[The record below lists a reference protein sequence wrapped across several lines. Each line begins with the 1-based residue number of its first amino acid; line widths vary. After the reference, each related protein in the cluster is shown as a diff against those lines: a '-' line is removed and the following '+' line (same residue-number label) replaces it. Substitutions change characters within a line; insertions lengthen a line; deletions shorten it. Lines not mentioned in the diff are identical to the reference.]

1 MYLNIDKI
9 SKQYRSS
16 NEWALQDCSLSLAR
30 GEKLYLIGESGSG
43 KTTILRIIAGFERAN
58 SGSVSIDGSIVESR
72 DLSVAPQLRDVGFIF
87 QDPSLFPHLDVEGN
101 IGFGLSGISRVER
114 NARIEEMVDLFSLGD
129 CLRRYPNQLSG
140 GQQQRVAVARAFA
153 IKPSIMLFD
162 EAFSKLNYQLRDRIL
177 SEVKQILCGE
187 AITSI
192 FVTHSIVEAFNNA
205 DQIGVLQD
213 GEIQQIGTADE
224 ILKKPA
230 NVHVANAI
238 GCSNVFKG
246 VAVDGG
252 VQTEIGYIVKQHD
265 LPRECPVHVCAHPRG
280 SFMVKEFDSPR
291 TSGISGKVMNS
302 SYREDSKLLVVRV
315 VDTETEV
322 LMNVDTDFP
331 VSVGEDLWFAVAGD
345 KMHIFAETTLPS
357 K

>member
-1 MYLNIDKI
+1 MYLNLDKI
-9 SKQYRSS
+9 TKQYRSS
-16 NEWALQDCSLSLAR
+16 SEWAIQECSLSLAQ

-43 KTTILRIIAGFERAN
+43 KTTILCIIAGFERAS
-58 SGSVSIDGSIVESR
+58 SGSVSINGSVVESR

-114 NARIEEMVDLFSLGD
+114 SARIEEMVDLFSLRD

-177 SEVKQILCGE
+177 SEVKQILYGE
-187 AITSI
+187 SITSI
-192 FVTHSIVEAFNNA
+192 FVSHSIVEAFNNA
-205 DQIGVLQD
+205 DKIGVLQD
-213 GEIQQIGTADE
+213 GEIQQLGTVDE

-252 VQTEIGYIVKQHD
+252 IQTEIGYITRQHD

-280 SFMVKEFDSPR
+280 SFMVKECGSVR
-291 TSGISGKVMNS
+291 TSGINGKVMNC
-302 SYREDSKLLVVRV
+302 SYREDSKLLVVKI

-322 LMNVDTDFP
+322 FMNVDTDFP
-331 VSVGEDLWFAVAGD
+331 VSVGDDLSFDVAGD
-345 KMHIFAETTLPS
+345 KMHVFAEAR
-357 K
+357 